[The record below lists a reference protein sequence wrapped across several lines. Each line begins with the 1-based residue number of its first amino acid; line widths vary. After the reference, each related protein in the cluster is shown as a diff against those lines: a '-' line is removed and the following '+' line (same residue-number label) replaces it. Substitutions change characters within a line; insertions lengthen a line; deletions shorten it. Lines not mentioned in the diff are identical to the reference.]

1 LKDLHLISAVDL
13 AALIRKREI
22 SVMQVAKATLARI
35 EVVNPRLNAL
45 IYVDPDKVLK
55 DAQELDAA
63 IATGRELGPLH
74 GVPFTIKDNTSMKG
88 LPFTC
93 GFKPNHG
100 TKGTYDAVVYERL
113 KAAGGLFV
121 GKTNLPE
128 FGYYGG
134 CEGHEY
140 GAAHNP
146 FKHGYSTGGSS
157 GGAAASVAAGI
168 TPLAEGN
175 DGAGS
180 VRIPSAL
187 CGTVGLKPT
196 VGVVPDTLFPNRY
209 HSFLFHGPI
218 TRTVGDSALMMDA
231 WSGPSNADP
240 KSIVK
245 PVASFVEATAGGV
258 EKLRVAWSDDL
269 GTGVHVDP
277 QVLSVCRSA
286 LADLVSLGVEVTEA
300 APRWDGNISVA
311 MWKGLWVPAFAE
323 IYDAYDWRSLRGQA
337 DDNLI
342 EIMREAELTTAV
354 DVARGSVIRG
364 KMWDAFTVF
373 MENFDVLASPTLASA
388 TFPHGQFS
396 PEWLH
401 GKSVR
406 EQILDWLLTYPYN
419 MLSNP
424 AITIPAGM
432 TTDGRPV
439 GIQFAARPRQDALL
453 LRLARNVE
461 AVRPWAHTYQGI

>member
-1 LKDLHLISAVDL
+1 
-13 AALIRKREI
+13 
-22 SVMQVAKATLARI
+22 
-35 EVVNPRLNAL
+35 
-45 IYVDPDKVLK
+45 
-55 DAQELDAA
+55 
-63 IATGRELGPLH
+63 
-74 GVPFTIKDNTSMKG
+74 
-88 LPFTC
+88 
-93 GFKPNHG
+93 
-100 TKGTYDAVVYERL
+100 
-113 KAAGGLFV
+113 
-121 GKTNLPE
+121 
-128 FGYYGG
+128 
-134 CEGHEY
+134 
-140 GAAHNP
+140 
-146 FKHGYSTGGSS
+146 
-157 GGAAASVAAGI
+157 
-168 TPLAEGN
+168 
-175 DGAGS
+175 
-180 VRIPSAL
+180 
-187 CGTVGLKPT
+187 
-196 VGVVPDTLFPNRY
+196 
-209 HSFLFHGPI
+209 
-218 TRTVGDSALMMDA
+218 MMDA

-323 IYDAYDWRSLRGQA
+323 VYDAYDWRSLRGQA